1 MKKLNYNKCQETIIH
16 YIMEY
21 YIKTDS
27 SYLGKVDADIDELLL
42 ECVDEI
48 NGKLDEKPPIIIF
61 GKPAT
66 QHRNIGF
73 FSNTSIGYHYAGQLA
88 ASKPLTNALNQ
99 LLNLI
104 NIEFN
109 TDFNG
114 ILINEYPDGEHYI
127 GKHSDDET
135 ALSNAGVVCISY
147 GASRKFRIRD
157 KLTCEIVMD
166 IPTTSREI
174 WVMGGNFQ
182 KEFTHEV
189 PVEKKV
195 KDKRISFTFR
205 KHLQ

>member
-1 MKKLNYNKCQETIIH
+1 
-16 YIMEY
+16 MEY
-21 YIKTDS
+21 YIKTNK
-27 SYLGKVDADIDELLL
+27 SYFGKIDADIDDLLL
-42 ECVDEI
+42 ECIEEI
-48 NGKLDEKPPIIIF
+48 KDNLDETPPVIIF
-61 GKPAT
+61 GKLAV

-73 FSNTSIGYHYAGQLA
+73 FSNESIGYRYAGQLA
-88 ASKPLTNALNQ
+88 ASKPMTKALME

-127 GKHSDDET
+127 GKHSDDES

-157 KLTCEIVMD
+157 KSTNQIVMD
-166 IPTTSREI
+166 IPTTSKEI
-174 WVMGGNFQ
+174 WVMGGDFQ

-189 PVEKKV
+189 PVEKKI
-195 KDKRISFTFR
+195 KDNRISFTFR
-205 KHLQ
+205 KHLK